1 MDDLADLFAVSVAG
15 VAMLENAVAISSIR
29 LVVNADGFGQS
40 EARDRGVLAAHRQGI
55 VTSTSVVGNAANPE
69 AIHDALAAA
78 PGLGVGVLLTL
89 EGGPPVAKPASVPSL
104 LDADGNL
111 RAQRQEV
118 LLEWAKNTI
127 VPAHVEAELD
137 AQVARLRELGL
148 VVDHLCLG
156 GSARFLPVA
165 VQTMESVARR
175 HGIAG
180 LRTSVER
187 PTLAWA
193 LDLRRG
199 LATAALGAVAW
210 YSRRQLGARR
220 HGPQSWGYFE
230 RGRLDEVRIL
240 EIIGRLGPGS
250 HEIICEPDAEPEE
263 AEAGRGAR
271 NHEVVALTST
281 RVRDALARRSVE
293 LCRWSDLF

>member
-1 MDDLADLFAVSVAG
+1 
-15 VAMLENAVAISSIR
+15 MLENAVAISSIR

-40 EARDRGVLAAHRQGI
+40 ESRNRGVLAGHRQGI
-55 VTSTSVVGNAANPE
+55 VTSTSVLGNAANPE
-69 AIHDALAAA
+69 AIRDALAAA

-89 EGGPPVAKPASVPSL
+89 DGGAPVARPASVPTL

-127 VPAHVEAELD
+127 APAHVEAELD
-137 AQVARLRELGL
+137 AQVARLRDLGL

-250 HEIICEPDAEPEE
+250 HEIICEPDDEPSLM
-263 AEAGRGAR
+263 
-271 NHEVVALTST
+271 ALAST

>member
-1 MDDLADLFAVSVAG
+1 MEYLFAVSVAG
-15 VAMLENAVAISSIR
+15 VAVLQNAVAISSIR

-40 EARDRGVLAAHRQGI
+40 ETRNRGVLAAHQQGA
-55 VTSTSVVGNAANPE
+55 VTSTSVLGNATNPQG
-69 AIHDALAAA
+69 IRDALAAA

-89 EGGPPVAKPASVPSL
+89 DGGAPVAKPEQVPSL
-104 LDADGNL
+104 LGADGNL
-111 RAQRQEV
+111 RPQRQEV
-118 LLEWAKNTI
+118 FLEWAKNTI

-137 AQVARLRELGL
+137 AQVARLRDLGL
-148 VVDHLCLG
+148 VLDHLCLG
-156 GSARFLPVA
+156 GSARFLPMA
-165 VQTMESVARR
+165 IQAMESVARH

-187 PTLAWA
+187 PTLAWT

-230 RGRLDEVRIL
+230 RGRLDEIRIL

-250 HEIICEPDAEPEE
+250 HEMICEADDGPNLA
-263 AEAGRGAR
+263 
-271 NHEVVALTST
+271 ALGST

>member
-1 MDDLADLFAVSVAG
+1 MEDLFAVSGAG
-15 VAMLENAVAISSIR
+15 VDVLKEAVATPSIR

-40 EARDRGVLAAHRQGI
+40 EARNRGVLAAHRQGI
-55 VTSTSVVGNAANPE
+55 VTSTSVLGNAANPE
-69 AIHDALAAA
+69 AIRDALAAA

-89 EGGPPVAKPASVPSL
+89 DGGAPVAGPERVSSL
-104 LDADGNL
+104 LGADGNL
-111 RAQRQEV
+111 RPQRQEV

-127 VPAHVEAELD
+127 LPAHVEAELD
-137 AQVARLRELGL
+137 AQVARLRDLGMTL
-148 VVDHLCLG
+148 DHLCLG
-156 GSARFLPVA
+156 GSARFLPMA
-165 VQTMESVARR
+165 VHAMEIVARR
-175 HGIAG
+175 HGMAG

-187 PTLAWA
+187 PTLAWT
-193 LDLRRG
+193 LDLRRS

-230 RGRLDEVRIL
+230 RGRLDEIRIL

-250 HEIICEPDAEPEE
+250 HEIICEPDDEPSL
-263 AEAGRGAR
+263 A
-271 NHEVVALTST
+271 ALSST
-281 RVRDALARRSVE
+281 RVHDALAQRSVE

>member
-1 MDDLADLFAVSVAG
+1 MSAAGAAV
-15 VAMLENAVAISSIR
+15 LKEAVAIPSIR

-40 EARDRGVLAAHRQGI
+40 EARNRGVLAAHRQGI
-55 VTSTSVVGNAANPE
+55 VTSTSVLGNAANPE
-69 AIHDALAAA
+69 AIRDALATA
-78 PGLGVGVLLTL
+78 PELGVGVLLTL
-89 EGGPPVAKPASVPSL
+89 EGGAPVAKPESVASL
-104 LDADGNL
+104 LDADGKL
-111 RAQRQEV
+111 RAQRQDV

-127 VPAHVEAELD
+127 VPADVEAELD
-137 AQVARLRELGL
+137 AQVARLRDLGL
-148 VVDHLCLG
+148 AVDHLCLG
-156 GSARFLPVA
+156 GGARFLPVA
-165 VQTMESVARR
+165 VQAMESVARR
-175 HGIAG
+175 HAIPG
-180 LRTSVER
+180 LRTTVER
-187 PTLAWA
+187 PTLAWT

-230 RGRLDEVRIL
+230 RGRLDEIRIL

-250 HEIICEPDAEPEE
+250 HELICEPDTDPDVE
-263 AEAGRGAR
+263 ALR
-271 NHEVVALTST
+271 ST

>member
-1 MDDLADLFAVSVAG
+1 VSAAGAAV
-15 VAMLENAVAISSIR
+15 LKEAVAIPSIR

-40 EARDRGVLAAHRQGI
+40 EARKLGVLAAHRQGI
-55 VTSTSVVGNAANPE
+55 VTSTSVLGNAADPV
-69 AIHDALAAA
+69 AIRDALATT

-89 EGGPPVAKPASVPSL
+89 EGGAPVAKPESVASL
-104 LDADGNL
+104 LDASGNL
-111 RAQRQEV
+111 RAERQDV

-148 VVDHLCLG
+148 AVDHLCLG
-156 GSARFLPVA
+156 GGARFLPVA
-165 VQTMESVARR
+165 VQAMENIARR

-187 PTLAWA
+187 PTLAWT

-230 RGRLDEVRIL
+230 RGRLDEIRIL

-250 HEIICEPDAEPEE
+250 HELICEPDADPDVE
-263 AEAGRGAR
+263 ALR
-271 NHEVVALTST
+271 ST
-281 RVRDALARRSVE
+281 RVREALARRSVE

>member
-1 MDDLADLFAVSVAG
+1 MDDLFAVSVAS

-40 EARDRGVLAAHRQGI
+40 DARNRGVLAAHRQGI
-55 VTSTSVVGNAANPE
+55 VTSTSVLGNAANPE
-69 AIHDALAAA
+69 ALRDALAAA

-89 EGGPPVAKPASVPSL
+89 DAGAPVAKPESVPSL

-111 RAQRQEV
+111 RPQRREV
-118 LLEWAKNTI
+118 LLEWAKHTI
-127 VPAHVEAELD
+127 VPAQVEAELD
-137 AQVARLRELGL
+137 AQVARLRDLGL
-148 VVDHLCLG
+148 AVDHLCLG
-156 GSARFLPVA
+156 GSARFLPMA
-165 VQTMESVARR
+165 VQAMESVARR

-187 PTLAWA
+187 PTLAWT

-230 RGRLDEVRIL
+230 RGRLDEIRIL

-250 HEIICEPDAEPEE
+250 HEIICEPDSDPDLL
-263 AEAGRGAR
+263 
-271 NHEVVALTST
+271 ALAST
-281 RVRDALARRSVE
+281 RVRDALVRRSVE